1 MNINVFE
8 NYIYELFGEERL
20 STVKDKGEF
29 GFTIKG
35 IEEITKIGYATNL
48 TPETV
53 EEAIKNKVD
62 LILTHHDAWD
72 FIYGMKEIC
81 LEKLK
86 ENNISHYYIHLPLDD
101 AEFGNNVTLLEKLG
115 AEVIDKFCIEEG
127 FYCGRVGVLE
137 TELEFNELV
146 DKIENILEEPVK
158 SWKNNDRTIKKVGVL
173 TGAGMSTNNIKE
185 ALELNCDV
193 YITGE
198 KILYTVQ
205 YAKLT
210 GINLIVGSH
219 TFTEIFGVERLA
231 NFMKKKYNEVEIVRL
246 YEEHIEK

>member
-1 MNINVFE
+1 MKLNVFE
-8 NYIYELFGEERL
+8 NYIYELFGEEKL
-20 STVKDKGEF
+20 SPVKDKGEF
-29 GFTIKG
+29 GFTNKG

-62 LILTHHDAWD
+62 LILTHHDAWS
-72 FIYGMKEIC
+72 FVYGMKEIC

-101 AEFGNNVTLLEKLG
+101 AEFGNNVTLLEKLDCK
-115 AEVIDKFCIEEG
+115 VIDKFSIEEG
-127 FYCGRVGVLE
+127 FYCGRVGVYE
-137 TELEFNELV
+137 TEIDFNDLV
-146 DKIENILEEPVK
+146 KNIEKLLEEPVK
-158 SWKNNDRTIKKVGVL
+158 SWKNNDRTIKKIGVL
-173 TGAGMSTNNIKE
+173 TGAGMSTNDVKE
-185 ALELNCDV
+185 ALEHNCDV

-219 TFTEIFGVERLA
+219 TFIEIFGVERLA
-231 NFMKKKYNEVEIVRL
+231 SIIKEKYNEVEIIRL
-246 YEEHIEK
+246 YEEHIE